1 MEFLSSLL
9 KNRIFLWSK
18 GLLMYGIKG
27 RSEIELL
34 KKEIANLEAKN
45 EELRGL
51 VFPRSNIS
59 ISGGTFNININP
71 DGKTRK
77 VLEETMDKLG
87 RNDLGKGNEY
97 AHLPD
102 GSKLVS
108 LADGS
113 YRIGMPIEVKLEP
126 VVMKLVASGKV
137 EVR

>member
-1 MEFLSSLL
+1 
-9 KNRIFLWSK
+9 
-18 GLLMYGIKG
+18 MYGIKG